1 MLSFHMFVATPPRR
15 SLDSFSGL
23 TPIPCPLS
31 PKSFPCHTSAKSP
44 VSPSIATLPKMRVSN
59 PCVCHTYDTPRGAS
73 QKLLTRNTWKH
84 FPPVEQSQPSP
95 GCFSLPVTS
104 HQPRV
109 ALFLCFN
116 FQSETPTRSG
126 GKIPTR
132 SEISTVPATPPLP
145 RAHRNAR
152 LVSSPSTFNCQ
163 LLTCSSLSIESKRSH
178 MTDQPPSDRFKSEM
192 PQIPGV
198 SGPGSRSSAAS
209 NPAAKLVIGL
219 LAVLLVVFLG
229 ARWALR
235 PKRAVHSAVQQPQI
249 EVPSPAP
256 DPSTLLP
263 HATDTEPG
271 IANVAE
277 MARPWSLKEFY
288 IRNPLS
294 GENIPAVLV
303 RLPAASASQA
313 SSYWAFAK
321 NSPYGNCQLEY
332 ITDLNKL
339 KNDYGF
345 RAAKHPMVGNPC
357 SRTVFDPLK
366 LTNLPGSVWVRG
378 AIVQGSDLRPP
389 LGIEIKVEGRKILAV
404 RAE

>member
-1 MLSFHMFVATPPRR
+1 
-15 SLDSFSGL
+15 
-23 TPIPCPLS
+23 
-31 PKSFPCHTSAKSP
+31 
-44 VSPSIATLPKMRVSN
+44 
-59 PCVCHTYDTPRGAS
+59 
-73 QKLLTRNTWKH
+73 
-84 FPPVEQSQPSP
+84 
-95 GCFSLPVTS
+95 
-104 HQPRV
+104 
-109 ALFLCFN
+109 
-116 FQSETPTRSG
+116 
-126 GKIPTR
+126 
-132 SEISTVPATPPLP
+132 
-145 RAHRNAR
+145 
-152 LVSSPSTFNCQ
+152 
-163 LLTCSSLSIESKRSH
+163 
-178 MTDQPPSDRFKSEM
+178 MTDQPPSDRFKSDM

-198 SGPGSRSSAAS
+198 SGSGSRPSAAAS
-209 NPAAKLVIGL
+209 NPAVKLVIGL

-235 PKRAVHSAVQQPQI
+235 PKRAVHSALQQPQI

-263 HATDTEPG
+263 HATETEPG
-271 IANVAE
+271 IADVAE
-277 MARPWSLKEFY
+277 MAKPWSLKEFY
-288 IRNPLS
+288 IRNRLS

-313 SSYWAFAK
+313 SGYWAFAK

-378 AIVQGSDLRPP
+378 AIAQGSDLRPP
-389 LGIEIKVEGRKILAV
+389 LGIEIKVEGKKILAV
-404 RAE
+404 RTE